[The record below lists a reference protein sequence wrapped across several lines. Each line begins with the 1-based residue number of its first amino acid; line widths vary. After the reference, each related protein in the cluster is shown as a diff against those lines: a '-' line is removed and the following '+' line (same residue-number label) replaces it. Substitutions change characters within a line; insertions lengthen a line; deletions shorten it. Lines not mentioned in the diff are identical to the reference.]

1 VKELA
6 YLNPYLWKHKW
17 KLILGILFVIIS
29 NYFQILQP
37 QEVRKSLDTIIA
49 FLQDKNRNE
58 TEFYENLFYFGMVIL
73 GYALLM
79 GLFMFFMR
87 QTIIVMSRE
96 IEYDLREDIF
106 KHYTTLDPH
115 FFKENKTGDM
125 MARIVEDVSKV
136 RMYLG
141 PAIMYAVNIL
151 TLTLMTVYSMF
162 SVNAKLAF
170 WSLLPLPILSIT
182 IYFISDIINKQSTK
196 IQKQLSNLNNI
207 TQEVF
212 SGIRVV
218 KAYTREREISK
229 YFDKATEHYRFLNLE
244 LARTDSFF
252 SPLMFFIIGASTLLT
267 IYLGGLEVMAGRFTT
282 GNIAEFI
289 IYIGK
294 LTWPVTS
301 AGWIASLIQQAAAS
315 QKRIN
320 EFMNV
325 KSTIKFGKVQEI
337 MNRDITLENVSFTY
351 PGKTAPT
358 LMDLNLKIPSG
369 TKLAIFGRTG
379 SGKTTLVDLLVRQY
393 DPSEGKIMIGGIELS
408 EMSNEALRKT
418 IAIAPQDGFLFSE
431 KVKNNIIYPNTNRS
445 QDNIEQFARQASIHE
460 EILQLPN
467 GYDTMIGERGV
478 TLSGGQKQ
486 RIGIARAL
494 SVAPKVLILDDSL
507 SAVDAKTEFAIS
519 QTLNDELNDQ
529 TLICCTHRIYQNIKF
544 DNIIVIDGGKI
555 VQEGTHEQLI
565 NEPGFYQ
572 NLWQSTQN

>member
-17 KLILGILFVIIS
+17 KLILGIMFVIIS

-49 FLQDKNRNE
+49 FLQEKNRNE

-170 WSLLPLPILSIT
+170 WSLLPLPLLSIT

-218 KAYTREREISK
+218 KSYTREREISK

-252 SPLMFFIIGASTLLT
+252 SPLMFFIIGSSTLLT
-267 IYLGGLEVMAGRFTT
+267 IYLGGARSDGR
-282 GNIAEFI
+282 
-289 IYIGK
+289 
-294 LTWPVTS
+294 
-301 AGWIASLIQQAAAS
+301 
-315 QKRIN
+315 
-320 EFMNV
+320 
-325 KSTIKFGKVQEI
+325 
-337 MNRDITLENVSFTY
+337 
-351 PGKTAPT
+351 
-358 LMDLNLKIPSG
+358 
-369 TKLAIFGRTG
+369 
-379 SGKTTLVDLLVRQY
+379 
-393 DPSEGKIMIGGIELS
+393 
-408 EMSNEALRKT
+408 
-418 IAIAPQDGFLFSE
+418 
-431 KVKNNIIYPNTNRS
+431 
-445 QDNIEQFARQASIHE
+445 
-460 EILQLPN
+460 
-467 GYDTMIGERGV
+467 
-478 TLSGGQKQ
+478 
-486 RIGIARAL
+486 
-494 SVAPKVLILDDSL
+494 
-507 SAVDAKTEFAIS
+507 
-519 QTLNDELNDQ
+519 
-529 TLICCTHRIYQNIKF
+529 
-544 DNIIVIDGGKI
+544 
-555 VQEGTHEQLI
+555 
-565 NEPGFYQ
+565 
-572 NLWQSTQN
+572 